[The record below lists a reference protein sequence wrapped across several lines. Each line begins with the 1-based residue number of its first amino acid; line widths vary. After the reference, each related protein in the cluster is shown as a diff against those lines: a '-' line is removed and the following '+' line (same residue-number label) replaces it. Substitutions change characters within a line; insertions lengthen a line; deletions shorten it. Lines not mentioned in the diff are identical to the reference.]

1 MTDAPLSPLDCYHTG
16 LVVPDLQAAIESTTA
31 AAGYTWTKAVE
42 ATLAIAAGDA
52 EYEVPFKFVY
62 SIEAPHLELI
72 QAVPGTIWAEQPGG
86 AAHHLGYWADDLVG
100 IADRLAAAGYRLE
113 ARPAGDQLS
122 MFAYFI
128 APSGV
133 RIEIVDRALFPDFP
147 GFLESV
153 KA

>member
-1 MTDAPLSPLDCYHTG
+1 MTALSPADCYHTG
-16 LVVPDLQAAIESTTA
+16 LVVPDLQAAIESATA
-31 AAGYTWTKAVE
+31 AAGYTWTKPVE
-42 ATLAIAAGDA
+42 ATLAVAAVDI

-72 QAVPGTIWAEQPGG
+72 QAVPDTIWAAQPGG
-86 AAHHLGYWADDLVG
+86 AAHHLGYWADDLPGV
-100 IADRLAAAGYRLE
+100 ADKLSAAGYRLE

-147 GFLESV
+147 GFLESM
-153 KA
+153 KAG